1 MQCTIIDM
9 KPFLVYNWK
18 TYIATASDAA
28 TLAGAL
34 EDSNKVEVVVCPS
47 ALHIQDVAKTIH
59 GKNIALGAQDISI
72 SPDNPRTG
80 NISGAQAAAAGMSH
94 TIVGHA
100 ETRAAGVTN
109 PMVADKTQHALLSG
123 LTPILCLSE
132 QEEDEDGDGEEVA
145 QQLEEVL
152 RLNKEELQKKSG
164 NAPRIIVAYEPTA
177 YIGAQDAL
185 APEKIKHTTDLLRVV
200 LSKNSIQ
207 DTPILYGGSVSVEN
221 AEGIIETAGANGF
234 LLGRASTNAETANT
248 ILHTL

>member
-1 MQCTIIDM
+1 MQCTIIEM

-18 TYIATASDAA
+18 TYITTASDAV
-28 TLAGAL
+28 TLADAL
-34 EDSNKVEVVVCPS
+34 EDSDRVEVVVCPS
-47 ALHIQDVAKTIH
+47 ALHTQDVAKAIH

-132 QEEDEDGDGEEVA
+132 QEGDGNSSGEEVA

-152 RLNKEELQKKSG
+152 RLNKENLQKKPN

-177 YIGAQDAL
+177 HIGAQDAL
-185 APEKIKHTTDLLRVV
+185 APEKIKHTTGLLRTV
-200 LSKNSIQ
+200 LSKNSIP
-207 DTPILYGGSVSVEN
+207 DTPILYGGSVNMEN